1 MGKKATKRQYRP
13 RTQATARHSY
23 RHGQRAGQWL
33 VPLQADGYACFYH
46 GHEDPNDHGWCGP
59 QIFCCHKAAT
69 QFMAQHPDVLPA
81 NVTLQPMTPDA
92 LLAWLSPQGPRVFY
106 FYFCDPINRQRVYF
120 QGVSQPTL
128 PDVLRFQTLLEEHI
142 IGAQVVV

>member
-1 MGKKATKRQYRP
+1 MAKKARNKQRLPY
-13 RTQATARHSY
+13 TQSKARHGY
-23 RHGQRAGQWL
+23 RDGQQASQWL

-46 GHEDPNDHGWCGP
+46 GHEEPDDHSWCGP

-69 QFMAQHPDVLPA
+69 QFLGQHPEVLPA

-92 LLAWLSPQGPRVFY
+92 LLAWLSPGGPSVFY
-106 FYFCDPINRQRVYF
+106 FYFCDPVNRQRVYF
-120 QGVSQPTL
+120 QGVAQPIL
-128 PDVLRFQTLLEEHI
+128 PDVLRFQTLLDEHI